1 MAGLAWFLALVL
13 ATSGLQ
19 KLLERDRMGM
29 ATARLTGLNLAV
41 AGPVSLVAAAT
52 EAMAALA
59 LLFQP
64 TQGLGAVLACGL
76 WLGYG
81 AVLVAAARRGDSLDC
96 GCSLAARTK
105 PVDAFMI
112 GRAFGLVA
120 LAGLTL
126 AAAMAGVTGPAPGP
140 APGIEPLF
148 AAFGLFT
155 LYHAAGEIA
164 ALTPLRRK
172 AAQ

>member
-13 ATSGLQ
+13 ASSGLQ
-19 KLLERDRMGM
+19 KLLERDRMSM

-41 AGPVSLVAAAT
+41 AGPVSLVAAAI
-52 EAMAALA
+52 ESMAALA
-59 LLFQP
+59 LLLQP
-64 TQGLGAVLACGL
+64 TQAVGAVLAGGL

-81 AVLVAAARRGDSLDC
+81 TVLVAAARRGDSLDC

-105 PVDAFMI
+105 PVDGFMI
-112 GRAFGLVA
+112 ARAFGLVA
-120 LAGLTL
+120 LVGLTL
-126 AAAMAGVTGPAPGP
+126 AAALAGAT

-164 ALTPLRRK
+164 ALPPLRRK
-172 AAQ
+172 AAR

>member
-13 ATSGLQ
+13 ASSGLQ
-19 KLLERDRMGM
+19 KLLERDRMSM

-41 AGPVSLVAAAT
+41 AGPVSLVAAAI
-52 EAMAALA
+52 ESMAALA
-59 LLFQP
+59 LLLQP
-64 TQGLGAVLACGL
+64 TQTVGAVLAGGL
-76 WLGYG
+76 WFGYG

-105 PVDAFMI
+105 PVDGFMI
-112 GRAFGLVA
+112 ARAFGLVT

-126 AAAMAGVTGPAPGP
+126 AAALAGAT

-148 AAFGLFT
+148 AAFGLFP
-155 LYHAAGEIA
+155 LYHAASEIA
-164 ALTPLRRK
+164 ALPPLRRK
-172 AAQ
+172 AAR